1 MCGVKTVRNEHVYQ
15 KKQSKHGTSFN
26 QYNKRSAHDKKNIEN
41 ALEAT
46 VYDNLT
52 LRNENKYK
60 TSSFCLYIPRGIL
73 LRVSNSCVK
82 KPSFVRFFDT

>member
-15 KKQSKHGTSFN
+15 RTQSKHGTSFN

-46 VYDNLT
+46 VYMIISLYAMKTNTKRAVSVYIFHAGSFYACQT
-52 LRNENKYK
+52 LA
-60 TSSFCLYIPRGIL
+60 
-73 LRVSNSCVK
+73 
-82 KPSFVRFFDT
+82 